1 MLSITQVNTVF
12 FTNNPKI
19 VLFPVSLEDPEPSLL
34 SLEEWKYKLATFE
47 HCMISRS
54 RRTQFEDWFQ
64 KKNFAMKD
72 SIFQS
77 WLVLKRASIGT
88 ETEALDALLEEKTP
102 KNLPKSKSKRNMNY
116 PSGPARYD
124 CSGPEWLELMRSR
137 RQKKEKEEK
146 EREKKKSARK
156 SSNKKKE

>member
-12 FTNNPKI
+12 STNNLKI
-19 VLFPVSLEDPEPSLL
+19 VLLSVYLEDPEPALL

-54 RRTQFEDWFQ
+54 RRTQFEEWFQ
-64 KKNFAMKD
+64 KKNFAVKD
-72 SIFQS
+72 SIYQS

-102 KNLPKSKSKRNMNY
+102 QNLPKSKSKRNMNY

-137 RQKKEKEEK
+137 REKKEKEEK
-146 EREKKKSARK
+146 EREKKKSTKK
-156 SSNKKKE
+156 STKKK